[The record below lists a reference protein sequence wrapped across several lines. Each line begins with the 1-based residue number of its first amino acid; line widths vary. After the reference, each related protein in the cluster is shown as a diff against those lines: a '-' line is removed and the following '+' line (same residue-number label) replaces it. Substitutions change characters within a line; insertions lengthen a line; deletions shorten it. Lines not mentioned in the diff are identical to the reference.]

1 MEITVGMKHTVERVV
16 TPELCT
22 KHTNPDAPG
31 ILSTPSMIGV
41 MEGACAAAVAPALEP
56 GVTTVG
62 TAVNIRHLAATVE
75 GQTITCEAELIE
87 VDRRRLTFSVVVT
100 NDKGV
105 KIGEGTHER
114 FIFVPK
120 K

>member
-1 MEITVGMKHTVERVV
+1 MELTVGMKNTVERVV
-16 TPELCT
+16 TADLCT

-41 MEGACAAAVAPALEP
+41 MEGACAGVVAPALEE

-62 TAVNIRHLAATVE
+62 TAVNIRHLAPTVE
-75 GQTITCEAELIE
+75 GQGIVCEAELIE
-87 VDRRRLTFSVVVT
+87 IDRRRLTFCVVVT

-120 K
+120 R

>member
-1 MEITVGMKHTVERVV
+1 MSDTARKMFPVETVLALAVAKKGADVKDIAGYITGRSIV
-16 TPELCT
+16 C
-22 KHTNPDAPG
+22 D
-31 ILSTPSMIGV
+31 
-41 MEGACAAAVAPALEP
+41 ACAAAVAPALEP

-114 FIFVPK
+114 FVFVPK

>member
-16 TPELCT
+16 TPDLCT

-62 TAVNIRHLAATVE
+62 TAVNSRDLPPALECYPTPRA
-75 GQTITCEAELIE
+75 AEL
-87 VDRRRLTFSVVVT
+87 VGAGRRRLTFSVVVT

-114 FIFVPK
+114 FVFVPK

>member
-1 MEITVGMKHTVERVV
+1 MELTVGMKNTVERVV
-16 TPELCT
+16 TADFCT

-41 MEGACAAAVAPALEP
+41 MEGACAGAVAPALDP

-62 TAVNIRHLAATVE
+62 TAVNIRHLASTLE
-75 GQTITCEAELIE
+75 GQSITCDAELIE
-87 VDRRRLTFSVVVT
+87 IDRRRLTFSVVVT

-105 KIGEGTHER
+105 KIGEGTPER

>member
-1 MEITVGMKHTVERVV
+1 MELTVGMKNTVERVV
-16 TPELCT
+16 TADFCT

-41 MEGACAAAVAPALEP
+41 MEGACAGAVAPALDP

-62 TAVNIRHLAATVE
+62 TAVNIRHLAST
-75 GQTITCEAELIE
+75 LIAL
-87 VDRRRLTFSVVVT
+87 DRRRLTFSVVVT

>member
-1 MEITVGMKHTVERVV
+1 M
-16 TPELCT
+16 
-22 KHTNPDAPG
+22 
-31 ILSTPSMIGV
+31 
-41 MEGACAAAVAPALEP
+41 APALEP

-62 TAVNIRHLAATVE
+62 TAVDIRHLAATVE

-114 FIFVPK
+114 FVFVPK